1 MGSVVFAIAAL
12 AAAAAPSKVEVKVT
26 VADAAAILAAVKAP
40 GARAVLLNVW
50 ATWCEPCRE
59 EMPGFARLYR
69 EHRASGLRLVMVAA
83 DDEDQ
88 RAAVARVLANLG
100 IDGPAF
106 IKRGDDNAFI
116 NALEP
121 RWSGA
126 LPVTILYDGRG
137 EKKQFW
143 PGAVTYDALEK
154 SVTQLLRSKQPTRRR
169 P

>member
-1 MGSVVFAIAAL
+1 MFAIAAL
-12 AAAAAPSKVEVKVT
+12 AAAATPPKAAIGVT
-26 VADAAAILAAVKAP
+26 VADAPAILAAVKAP

-59 EMPGFARLYR
+59 EMPEFARLYR
-69 EHRASGLRLVMVAA
+69 EHRAAGLRLVTVAA

-88 RAAVARVLANLG
+88 RAAVARVLADLG
-100 IDGPAF
+100 LDGPAF
-106 IKRGDDNAFI
+106 IKRGDDNTFI

-143 PGAVTYDALEK
+143 PGAVTYDALK
-154 SVTQLLRSKQPTRRR
+154 KPVTQLLKTRRR